1 MNTLVMKFGGSSV
14 GNTTALTQVL
24 SIVLHEYEHWN
35 RLILVVSA
43 LDGVTDAL
51 IEAAHLAQLGNHR
64 GYRRIIAN
72 LRTRHLAL
80 VEELLLSATERTALQ
95 ADVDRLLFDIL
106 DLYHTM
112 ANAASETP
120 PPDALDATIG
130 VGERL
135 ATRIVAALLRQQG
148 VRSVAMDTT
157 DLIITDDVFGNAT
170 PNLPLTSAR
179 IAKMLIP
186 TLERRIVPVLTGFI
200 GATPSG
206 KPTTLGRGGSDYT
219 ASVLAVCT
227 QATEVWI
234 WTSVDGMMSADPQEL
249 DQAQVIAEM
258 SYDEV
263 AELAYFGARV
273 LHARMITPLRE
284 HQIPLRVKN
293 VYKPQQPGTLVH
305 ALRPDPAGR
314 LKAVTSIAGLGLS
327 AALNGPIAPIS
338 NLVDQ
343 ILFSATQNHA
353 DVMFASQSANH
364 SFLCFLI
371 PTSAGPDAVH
381 NARALLEERLSHH
394 PDTAGWTVM
403 PVSIV
408 TVIRD
413 QLDES
418 PILTARV
425 LQTLSGIRILGLAQ
439 GPSHCSLSIIIDSA
453 QTERALHLIH
463 EFILNSG

>member
-14 GNTTALTQVL
+14 GSTTALTQVL
-24 SIVLHEYEHWN
+24 SIVLHEHEHWN

-72 LRTRHLAL
+72 QRTRHLAL
-80 VEELLLSATERTALQ
+80 VDELLLSTTERTALQ

-106 DLYHTM
+106 DLYQTM
-112 ANAASETP
+112 ANSPSDTP
-120 PPDALDATIG
+120 MPDAVDATIG

-135 ATRIVAALLRQQG
+135 AARIIAALLRQQG
-148 VRSVAMDTT
+148 LRSVAMDTT

-170 PNLPLTSAR
+170 PNLALSSAR
-179 IAKMLIP
+179 IARTLLP

-200 GATPSG
+200 GATPTG

-234 WTSVDGMMSADPQEL
+234 WTSVDGMMSADPQEIGE
-249 DQAQVIAEM
+249 AQVIPEM

-273 LHARMITPLRE
+273 LHARMIGPLRE
-284 HQIPLRVKN
+284 HRIPLRVKN

-305 ALRPDPAGR
+305 ALKPDLGGR
-314 LKAVTSIAGLGLS
+314 LKAVTSIPGLGLS
-327 AALNGPIAPIS
+327 AQRNGPVSPIS
-338 NLVDQ
+338 MIFDQ

-353 DVMFASQSANH
+353 DVMFSSQSATH

-371 PTSAGPDAVH
+371 PTSAGPDALH
-381 NARALLEERLSHH
+381 NARALLEERLRQD
-394 PDTAGWTVM
+394 PDTADWKVI
-403 PVSIV
+403 PVSII

-413 QLDES
+413 QLDDS
-418 PILTARV
+418 PSLAAHV
-425 LQTLSGIRILGLAQ
+425 LQTLNGIHILALAQ
-439 GPSHCSLSIIIDSA
+439 GPSHCSLSIVIESEQLD
-453 QTERALHLIH
+453 EALRLIH
-463 EFILNSG
+463 NLIINSG